1 MQENQYHSVKSVQI
15 RGYFWSVCSCI
26 RTEYRKRRTRH
37 NSVFAHFSRS
47 EFLHILCCE
56 RYRSWSLFHR
66 SESLLILSYLL
77 AVIMETISQM
87 IRKISYSQKR
97 NQPIKALK
105 KTLGNT
111 NKRPMEGKKTVLR
124 KVTLMSKHIA
134 AVGNKTTD

>member
-1 MQENQYHSVKSVQI
+1 MQENQYHSVKSVHI
-15 RGYFWSVCSCI
+15 PGYFWSVCSCI

-37 NSVFAHFSRS
+37 NSVFAYFSRS
-47 EFLHILCCE
+47 VFLHILCSK

-66 SESLLILSYLL
+66 SESLLILNYLL
-77 AVIMETISQM
+77 AVIMETIFQM

>member
-1 MQENQYHSVKSVQI
+1 
-15 RGYFWSVCSCI
+15 
-26 RTEYRKRRTRH
+26 
-37 NSVFAHFSRS
+37 
-47 EFLHILCCE
+47 
-56 RYRSWSLFHR
+56 
-66 SESLLILSYLL
+66 
-77 AVIMETISQM
+77 METIFQM